1 MTLLT
6 RLSLANR
13 AVVALFTVLIVG
25 IGLWATGSMKQ
36 ELLPSM
42 SQPAAMV
49 MVTKPGA
56 SAETLDHDVVAP
68 LSGALGAVAGI
79 DEVRASTSSGSGQ
92 VTVTWAFGRD
102 DAKILADLKSATTA
116 ALATA
121 GDGVHSE
128 VYAGSSADIPVQSLA
143 ITGDGDL
150 EAFADRVDKT
160 LVPAIE
166 HVPGVRAVQVSGR
179 TPQRV
184 LVTLDPAQLSARS
197 IDAAAVSGLLR
208 TAGVVVPAGTSTDG
222 KRTMAIEV
230 GQEGTSVEQI
240 AAIPIPTLQGPVALS
255 AVAKVELA
263 PVPQST
269 ISRADGRPALS
280 LTITKTP
287 EANAVQVS
295 HAVTAAV
302 AKALPTLGGAAKS
315 SVLFDQSTM
324 IEKSTHDL
332 AVEGGLGLVFA
343 VLIIL
348 VFLLSPKAT
357 VITAVSI
364 PLSLLI
370 AVIGLRVGG
379 FSFNV
384 FTLAALTV
392 AVGRVVD
399 DSIVVIENI
408 ARRRGS
414 TGLTPADVLAAVRQV
429 AGAVTASTLTTVAV
443 FLPVA
448 LVGGV
453 AGELFRPFA
462 LTVTIALLASLL
474 VSLTIVPV
482 LAYWFMRKPAR
493 RAEGAA
499 AEGVAAEDGTAESG
513 ARDGAAEDLR
523 TADDARDA
531 TEGPVGAGRAAAG
544 AGAMAA
550 EGEAAGAG
558 AMAAEASMPA
568 DGAERVTRMQRA
580 YLPSLR
586 FALRRPVTVVLVSV
600 LVFAGTLI
608 SAGFLKTDMLGS
620 FADERAVTVTQKMP
634 LDTTL
639 TVADDA
645 ATALEK
651 KVGGLDGV
659 ASYRTTAGE
668 QGAPVTVDLVIA
680 QDADPK
686 AVLKRI
692 RSAVAGLPGSDRIT
706 VSTQAT
712 EATSSSIDVI
722 VKSPDE
728 KALAAAA
735 DALTKSLGK
744 VDGIG
749 TVSSDLAA
757 DLPVLKVAV
766 DPARA
771 AAQGF
776 TSADVGSAISAAVQ
790 GERLGSVSIDGAS
803 RDLVLRAQSS
813 ATDPAAIAALP
824 LPISALQAQKT
835 QKDATDALQREQ
847 EAMSADARRDA
858 EAKAD
863 QQLSELYDAR
873 SSGAGQLAD
882 LREQLAALLASPPPA
897 DSQPA
902 TQGQISALEYQK
914 LVQQLTQA
922 VAGAES
928 SLTGLDEQISAARSA
943 IADGARQQA
952 ETDRM
957 TQAQRDLEHLRAT
970 PIRVGDIATVEVVAA
985 PATITRIDGARA
997 VTISATPAEGA
1008 DLSTAAYGV
1017 QTAVAKADLPAG
1029 VTLDEGGAATEQ
1041 AQSFGELGVAMLAAI
1056 ALVYIVLVATFRS
1069 LVQPLLLLVSVPFA
1083 ATGAIAGLLLT
1094 GTPLGIPALIGML
1107 MLIGIVVTNAIVL
1120 IDLINEYRRDGADLD
1135 DAVVHG
1141 ARLRLRPIIMTAC
1154 ATIFALIPMALGVTG
1169 GGAFIS
1175 KSLAIVVIG
1184 GLVSSTVLTLLLVP
1198 ALVVLYERRGDR
1210 RRRRKERREERRA
1223 RRKGGVEVF
1232 ESAVAEEAP
1241 TTAGAP
1247 DAAEVPTA
1255 RDADRGIGGSG
1266 DRGRLAT

>member
-13 AVVALFTVLIVG
+13 AVVALFTILIVG
-25 IGLWATGSMKQ
+25 AGLWATGSMKQ

-42 SQPAAMV
+42 SQPAAV
-49 MVTKPGA
+49 VVVTKPGA
-56 SAETLDHDVVAP
+56 SAETLDHDVVKP
-68 LSGALGAVAGI
+68 LSDALGSVTGV
-79 DEVRASTSSGSGQ
+79 DEVRTSTSSGSAQ
-92 VTVTWAFGRD
+92 LTVNWAFGRD
-102 DAKILADLKSATTA
+102 DTKILADLKTA
-116 ALATA
+116 ATA
-121 GDGVHSE
+121 AGSTADGVHTE

-143 ITGDGDL
+143 ITADGDL
-150 EAFADRVDKT
+150 EALADRVDKT

-166 HVPGVRAVQVSGR
+166 HVAGVRAVQVSGR
-179 TPQRV
+179 VAQRV
-184 LVTLDPAQLSARS
+184 LVTLDPAKLSARS
-197 IDAAAVSGLLR
+197 IDAPAVSGLLR
-208 TAGVVVPAGTSTDG
+208 TAGVVVPAGTSSDG
-222 KRTMAIEV
+222 TRAMAIEV
-230 GQEGTSVEQI
+230 GQEGTSIERI
-240 AAIPIPTLQGPVALS
+240 SAMPIPTAKGPVALS
-255 AVAKVELA
+255 EVATVELA

-269 ISRADGRPALS
+269 VSRADGRPALS

-295 HAVTAAV
+295 HAVSAAV
-302 AKALPTLGGAAKS
+302 GKALPSLGGHATS
-315 SVLFDQSTM
+315 TVLFDQSTM

-348 VFLLSPKAT
+348 VFLLSPRAT

-414 TGLTPADVLAAVRQV
+414 APLTPADVLAAVRQV

-448 LVGGV
+448 LVGGM

-482 LAYWFMRKPAR
+482 LAYWFLRRPAR
-493 RAEGAA
+493 TAA
-499 AEGVAAEDGTAESG
+499 AVEAPTVAGEQTPGGSS
-513 ARDGAAEDLR
+513 
-523 TADDARDA
+523 A
-531 TEGPVGAGRAAAG
+531 TGS
-544 AGAMAA
+544 
-550 EGEAAGAG
+550 EAAPVPAS
-558 AMAAEASMPA
+558 AAVGQEQAQA
-568 DGAERVTRMQRA
+568 DPAERVTRMQRA
-580 YLPSLR
+580 YLPSLL
-586 FALRRPVTVVLVSV
+586 FALRRPVAVVLISV
-600 LVFAGTLI
+600 VVFAGTI
-608 SAGFLKTDMLGS
+608 VAAGFLKTDMLGS
-620 FADERAVTVTQKMP
+620 FADERAVTVTQTMP
-634 LDTTL
+634 LDATL
-639 TVADDA
+639 AVSDKA

-651 KVGGLDGV
+651 KVGSLKGV

-668 QGAPVTVDLVIA
+668 QGAPVTLDVVIA
-680 QDADPK
+680 PDADPTVVLPRIRK
-686 AVLKRI
+686 AV
-692 RSAVAGLPGSDRIT
+692 AALPDSDRIT

-712 EATSSSIDVI
+712 QTTSSSIDVI
-722 VKSPDE
+722 VKSPDD
-728 KALAAAA
+728 KALATASEKLTAA
-735 DALTKSLGK
+735 LGK
-744 VDGIG
+744 VHGIG
-749 TVSSDLAA
+749 TVKSDLAA
-757 DLPVLKVAV
+757 DLPVLKVSV
-766 DPARA
+766 DATKA

-776 TSADVGSAISAAVQ
+776 TTAEVGAAILAAVQ
-790 GERLGSVSIDGAS
+790 GERLGTVGIDGAAT
-803 RDLVLRAQSS
+803 DLVVRAQST
-813 ATDPAAIAALP
+813 ATDPEAVKALALP
-824 LPISALQAQKT
+824 VSALQAQKA
-835 QKDATDALQREQ
+835 QNDAADALQREQ
-847 EAMSADARRDA
+847 ETMSEQARVDAQN
-858 EAKAD
+858 KAD
-863 QQLSELYDAR
+863 EQLSSLYDAR
-873 SSGAGQLAD
+873 SSGAQDLIS
-882 LREQLAALLASPPPA
+882 LREQLAQLLASPPPA

-902 TQGQISALEYQK
+902 TQGQLSALEYQK

-928 SLTGLDEQISAARSA
+928 GLSTLDEQISAARDA
-943 IADGARQQA
+943 MADGARQQA
-952 ETDRM
+952 ETDRLA
-957 TQAQRDLEHLRAT
+957 QAQRDLEHVRAT
-970 PIRVGDIATVEVVAA
+970 PIRVGDIATVEVVSA

-997 VTISATPAEGA
+997 VTVSATPAEGA

-1017 QTAVAKADLPAG
+1017 QTAVAAVRLPDG
-1029 VTLDEGGAATEQ
+1029 VTLDEGGAAAEQ

-1083 ATGAIAGLLLT
+1083 ATGAIAGLLVT

-1120 IDLINEYRRDGADLD
+1120 IDLINEYRRAGSGID

-1175 KSLAIVVIG
+1175 QSLAIVVIG

-1198 ALVVLYERRGDR
+1198 ALVVLYERRHDR
-1210 RRRRKERREERRA
+1210 RQARRERRA
-1223 RRKGGVEVF
+1223 ARRAGRDAGVEVF
-1232 ESAVAEEAP
+1232 EREEDPAQ
-1241 TTAGAP
+1241 
-1247 DAAEVPTA
+1247 DAAPA
-1255 RDADRGIGGSG
+1255 AD

>member
-1 MTLLT
+1 VTLLT

-25 IGLWATGSMKQ
+25 AGLWATGSMKQ

-42 SQPAAMV
+42 SQPAAV
-49 MVTKPGA
+49 VLVTKPGA
-56 SAETLDHDVVAP
+56 SAETLDHDLVKP
-68 LSGALGAVAGI
+68 LSDALGAVTGV
-79 DEVRASTSSGSGQ
+79 DEVRTSTSSGSGQ
-92 VTVTWAFGRD
+92 LTVSWAFGRD
-102 DAKILADLKSATTA
+102 DTKILADLKAAATA
-116 ALATA
+116 AGSAS
-121 GDGVHSE
+121 DGIHTE

-143 ITGDGDL
+143 ITGDGGV
-150 EAFADRVDKT
+150 EALADRVDKT

-166 HVPGVRAVQVSGR
+166 HVAGVRAVQVSGR
-179 TPQRV
+179 VSERV
-184 LVTLDPAQLSARS
+184 LVTLDPAKLSARS
-197 IDAAAVSGLLR
+197 IDAAAVSALLR
-208 TAGVVVPAGTSTDG
+208 TAGVVVPAGTSSDG
-222 KRTMAIEV
+222 TRAMAIEV
-230 GQEGTSVEQI
+230 GQEGTSIERLS
-240 AAIPIPTLQGPVALS
+240 AMPIPTMQGPVPLS
-255 AVAKVELA
+255 EVATVELA

-269 ISRADGRPALS
+269 ISRSDGRPALS

-302 AKALPTLGGAAKS
+302 AKALPALGGNAAS

-414 TGLTPADVLAAVRQV
+414 APLTPADVLAAVRQV

-448 LVGGV
+448 LVGGM

-482 LAYWFMRKPAR
+482 LAYWFLRRPA
-493 RAEGAA
+493 
-499 AEGVAAEDGTAESG
+499 
-513 ARDGAAEDLR
+513 
-523 TADDARDA
+523 
-531 TEGPVGAGRAAAG
+531 
-544 AGAMAA
+544 
-550 EGEAAGAG
+550 EAAV
-558 AMAAEASMPA
+558 AEATGSAPEPIA
-568 DGAERVTRMQRA
+568 QDPAERVTRMQRA
-580 YLPSLR
+580 YLPSLL
-586 FALRRPVTVVLVSV
+586 FALRRPVTVVLISV
-600 LVFAGTLI
+600 VVFAGTI
-608 SAGFLKTDMLGS
+608 VAAGFLKTDMLGS
-620 FADERAVTVTQKMP
+620 FADERAVTVTQTMP

-639 TVADDA
+639 AVSDKA

-651 KVGGLDGV
+651 KVRDLDGV

-668 QGAPVTVDLVIA
+668 QGAPVTLDIVIA
-680 QDADPK
+680 ADADPK
-686 AVLKRI
+686 AVLPRI
-692 RSAVAGLPGSDRIT
+692 RTAVGELPDADRIT

-712 EATSSSIDVI
+712 QTTSSSIDVI

-728 KALAAAA
+728 KALASASEKLTAA
-735 DALTKSLGK
+735 LEK
-744 VDGIG
+744 VHGIG
-749 TVSSDLAA
+749 TVKSDLAA
-757 DLPVLKVAV
+757 DLPVLKVSV
-766 DPARA
+766 DPSRA
-771 AAQGF
+771 ATQGF
-776 TSADVGSAISAAVQ
+776 TTAEVGAAISAAVQ
-790 GERLGSVSIDGAS
+790 GERLGSVGIDGTAT
-803 RDLVLRAQSS
+803 DLVVRAQST
-813 ATDPAAIAALP
+813 ATDPEAVKALT

-835 QKDATDALQREQ
+835 QKDAADALQREQ
-847 EAMSADARRDA
+847 EAMSSQARTEA
-858 EAKAD
+858 ENKAD
-863 QQLSELYDAR
+863 EQLSSLYDAR
-873 SSGAGQLAD
+873 SSGVQDLAA
-882 LREQLAALLASPPPA
+882 LREQLAQLLASPPPA
-897 DSQPA
+897 DTSPA
-902 TQGQISALEYQK
+902 TQGQLSAIEYQK

-928 SLTGLDEQISAARSA
+928 GLTNLDEQISAARTA
-943 IADGARQQA
+943 IADGSRQQA
-952 ETDRM
+952 ETDRL

-970 PIRVGDIATVEVVAA
+970 PIRVGDIAAVEVVSA

-1008 DLSTAAYGV
+1008 DLSTASYGV
-1017 QTAVAKADLPAG
+1017 QTAVDGVSLPAG
-1029 VTLDEGGAATEQ
+1029 VSLDEGGAAAEQ
-1041 AQSFGELGVAMLAAI
+1041 AQSFGELGIAMLAAI

-1083 ATGAIAGLLLT
+1083 ATGAIAGLLIT

-1120 IDLINEYRRDGADLD
+1120 IDLINEYRRGGSGLD

-1154 ATIFALIPMALGVTG
+1154 ATIFALIPMALGITG

-1175 KSLAIVVIG
+1175 QSLAIVVIG

-1210 RRRRKERREERRA
+1210 RQARRERREA
-1223 RRKGGVEVF
+1223 RRQRRSAGVEVF
-1232 ESAVAEEAP
+1232 EGEQDPAAP
-1241 TTAGAP
+1241 
-1247 DAAEVPTA
+1247 
-1255 RDADRGIGGSG
+1255 ADSE